1 MTTAAQLCQELDHN
15 AGISGQRPL
24 ERRLA
29 DLAIWYYKNAH
40 FLPKENLTARMDFL
54 DKAFWVQLEVIA
66 LLLER
71 VHAQEGSKHLAV
83 PFGIKYAGDIRKVG

>member
-15 AGISGQRPL
+15 ANVSGQRQL

-29 DLAIWYYKNAH
+29 DLAIWHYKNAH

-54 DKAFWVQLEVIA
+54 EKAFWVQLEVIA

-71 VHAQEGSKHLAV
+71 VHAQEGSKNLAV
-83 PFGIKYAGDIRKVG
+83 PLGLKVAGDVRIYG